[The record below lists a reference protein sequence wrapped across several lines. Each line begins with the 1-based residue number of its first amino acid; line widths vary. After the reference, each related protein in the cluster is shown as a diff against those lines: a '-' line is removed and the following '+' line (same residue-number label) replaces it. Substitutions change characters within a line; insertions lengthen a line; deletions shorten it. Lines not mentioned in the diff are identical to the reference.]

1 MSFFGSIGKK
11 EKRKGGGPKNIKK
24 KIKIPR
30 KKKKPAQIDKD
41 HTIQEKVH
49 GMSSGEFENRHVD

>member
-30 KKKKPAQIDKD
+30 KKKPAQIDKD